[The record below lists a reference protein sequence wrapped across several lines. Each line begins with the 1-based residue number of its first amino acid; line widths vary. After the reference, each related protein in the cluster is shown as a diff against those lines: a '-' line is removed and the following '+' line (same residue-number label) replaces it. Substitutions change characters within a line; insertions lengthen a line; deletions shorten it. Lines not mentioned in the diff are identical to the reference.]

1 MTFSLLLLLL
11 ETLDTL
17 ISQLSAA
24 QRGWEGKRT
33 TLHHNYNEPLFEFG
47 LSAFDVRKSDL

>member
-1 MTFSLLLLLL
+1 MIFSLLLLLQ

-24 QRGWEGKRT
+24 QQGWEGKGT

-47 LSAFDVRKSDL
+47 LSAFDV